1 MKNRLWAIL
10 VMLLLFS
17 LLSVSALADTAV
29 VNASSLN
36 VRESASSKSD
46 VVKVVKEGTKL
57 EIKDETAAAQIQGRQ
72 DQADGL
78 RDHRCPG
85 GPRGAHTQAFYQP

>member
-46 VVKVVKEGTKL
+46 VVKVVKDIVL
-57 EIKDETAAAQIQGRQ
+57 VVIKIIIKFFVKIVEVII
-72 DQADGL
+72 
-78 RDHRCPG
+78 HVN
-85 GPRGAHTQAFYQP
+85 